1 MKKRT
6 YVIIFIVIAFI
17 IALSYALA
25 YVVYDRYGFLFEL
38 NGSQEYFISIGRYKK
53 STDGIDME
61 VDEDL
66 SKIDK
71 ASFYSALKEASYTP
85 SNVSL
90 SEGEMVYVII
100 GDTPADE
107 ACRIAIIFE
116 YSSEKLYLVWNHH
129 QYEITNFK
137 SARAIIAEN
146 LPCYAITGYKNWE
159 ENTFVTMPYFT
170 SYSKN
175 DSYRNSGF
183 VNVSPEALTD
193 NDSII
198 AHASKEVPEGYNAS
212 ALYTERFGDGYMVVF
227 SYKSEDYS
235 VGEYIFVIMSNDG
248 VTECMSYRP
257 YMI

>member
-1 MKKRT
+1 MLSHRSFSLVRERRLELPRRLT
-6 YVIIFIVIAFI
+6 HAPQTCLSTCSSTLAF
-17 IALSYALA
+17 
-25 YVVYDRYGFLFEL
+25 R
-38 NGSQEYFISIGRYKK
+38 
-53 STDGIDME
+53 
-61 VDEDL
+61 
-66 SKIDK
+66 
-71 ASFYSALKEASYTP
+71 
-85 SNVSL
+85 
-90 SEGEMVYVII
+90 
-100 GDTPADE
+100 
-107 ACRIAIIFE
+107 
-116 YSSEKLYLVWNHH
+116 
-129 QYEITNFK
+129 

-212 ALYTERFGDGYMVVF
+212 ALYTERFGDGYMVMF
-227 SYKSEDYS
+227 SYKLEDYS

-248 VTECMSYRP
+248 ITECISYRP
-257 YMI
+257 FGLANN